1 MAAGIGHHTGH
12 PARVAISRNVT
23 ASEKGPSSMTNQAAQ
38 VEAWLDERAGEMAD
52 LLERLV
58 AVDSENPPGRELRRC
73 VGVLREAMDRLGLA
87 PEVIDVADPSG
98 GLDDPCVVRG
108 TAGDG
113 GKLIY
118 FHGHFDVVP
127 AQSLEQFTAVRR
139 DGKIIGRGTADMK
152 GGIVSMLY
160 GAAAAKELGL
170 LGDGRIVVH
179 LVCDEETGSVAGAGH
194 LRAAGLIDPG
204 ALAMITAEP
213 SGGSIWHAARGA
225 VSLRVD
231 IQGREAH
238 VGQADRGVNAFQH
251 MLHIAR
257 PAERYAADLA
267 GRHTAYPMNP
277 GDARGSMLVVGGL
290 SGGGSN
296 FNVVPGSAFFT
307 VDGRYNPEEDLEG
320 ELKRLTGLIE
330 GAAREIGADVS
341 IRTTQLQP
349 SAATDQ
355 DHPAARAL
363 ARVVG
368 EVEGTPARFE
378 MCAGILEI
386 RWYAQLGIPAF
397 GYGAGRLDVS
407 HGPHEYV
414 DEAAMRRCA
423 AVYAR
428 YAGDLLT

>member
-1 MAAGIGHHTGH
+1 
-12 PARVAISRNVT
+12 
-23 ASEKGPSSMTNQAAQ
+23 MTNRAAQ
-38 VEAWLDERAGEMAD
+38 VEAWLDERAEEMAH

-58 AVDSENPPGRELRRC
+58 AVDSENPPGRALGRC
-73 VGVLREAMDRLGLA
+73 AQVLREAMDRLGLA
-87 PEVIDVADPSG
+87 PEIIDIVDPSG
-98 GLDDPCVVRG
+98 ELDDPCVVRG

-113 GKLIY
+113 DKLIY

-127 AQSLEQFTAVRR
+127 AQNRGQFTAVRR
-139 DGKIIGRGTADMK
+139 DGRIIGRGAADMK

-160 GAAAAKELGL
+160 GAAAAEELGL

-179 LVCDEETGSVAGAGH
+179 LVCDEETGSVVGAGH
-194 LRAAGLIDPG
+194 LRAAELIEPA
-204 ALAMITAEP
+204 ALAMVTAEP
-213 SGGSIWHAARGA
+213 SGSSIWNAARGA
-225 VSLRVD
+225 VSVRVD
-231 IQGREAH
+231 MRGREAH
-238 VGQADRGVNAFQH
+238 VGQANLGVNAFQH

-257 PAERYAADLA
+257 PVERYAAEMA
-267 GRHTAYPMNP
+267 ERHTGFPMDVS
-277 GDARGSMLVVGGL
+277 DARGTMLVVGGL

-330 GAAREIGADVS
+330 DAAREIDADVS
-341 IRTTQLQP
+341 IHTTQLQP
-349 SAATDQ
+349 SACTEQ
-355 DHPAARAL
+355 DHPAAVAL
-363 ARVVG
+363 ARVVTDVQG
-368 EVEGTPARFE
+368 APARFE

-407 HGPHEYV
+407 HGPDEYI

-423 AVYAR
+423 TVYAL
-428 YAGDLLT
+428 YAGDMLS

>member
-1 MAAGIGHHTGH
+1 
-12 PARVAISRNVT
+12 
-23 ASEKGPSSMTNQAAQ
+23 MTNQAAQ

-73 VGVLREAMDRLGLA
+73 AGVLREAMDRLGPA

-98 GLDDPCVVRG
+98 GLADPCVVRG

-118 FHGHFDVVP
+118 FHGHFDAVP
-127 AQSLEQFTAVRR
+127 AQSREQFTAVRR

-267 GRHTAYPMNP
+267 GRHTAYRMNP

-296 FNVVPGSAFFT
+296 FS
-307 VDGRYNPEEDLEG
+307 
-320 ELKRLTGLIE
+320 
-330 GAAREIGADVS
+330 
-341 IRTTQLQP
+341 TTQLQP